1 MAVFSKKARRE
12 PFPPG
17 VATES
22 LRPQVQVR
30 GRGARNIASVDGGSE
45 YSLELTMAP
54 QSFAQFSDLGPGLAS
69 IAAAGSALVP
79 GSGPVITLVAA
90 DGPTPASCTLS
101 NVKHCSIGRLKE
113 SDLCLL
119 HENVSRQHAQVMF
132 RGSAWYVVDLDSKW
146 GTFLNGVR
154 LTKHKPALL
163 AGGDL
168 LRIGPW
174 TLRVGGLPTPTST
187 FMSARHTTTVD
198 DSAVVGQRVERAASL
213 ATAWRADKRLKLV
226 LECMSRLAEETDE
239 VTLAKTAVA
248 LLVTGSGYSRG
259 AVLRRVD
266 ESALVEVVATASA
279 SSDSGSGNVEP
290 VVTAGGADSSA
301 LEFEVSRSLVKEAAM
316 GQTAVLTAAASFV
329 ASQSMAEMRIHS
341 AICVPVTVG
350 ATVVGFLYLDAR
362 GQESKVHGDAELFC
376 EAVGAA
382 YSLAMANINRVELER
397 RERMLVSE
405 LAGARAV
412 QEQLLP
418 SMAGAVGA
426 HIRYAAKLKPGL
438 FVAGDL
444 LDIVPL
450 DGGRVGIL
458 VGDVSGRG
466 AAAGMHMAMVQSFVQ
481 SELLRGANA
490 AEAVGAVNRF
500 MCSRLPSGKFVS
512 LWIGIC
518 SEDGEIDYV
527 DAGHGHWMVRRP
539 DGGLLRAVDD
549 CQGGGLPLGIE
560 PKFSYVPCR
569 LKWSPGDSLF
579 VYTDGMVEQQNAAG
593 EQFRRHR
600 LERTIGEWG
609 GTISGLVD
617 ECYRAVQHFAGG
629 EELDDDSTL
638 LVLERAGVRV

>member
-1 MAVFSKKARRE
+1 MV
-12 PFPPG
+12 
-17 VATES
+17 
-22 LRPQVQVR
+22 
-30 GRGARNIASVDGGSE
+30 
-45 YSLELTMAP
+45 P
-54 QSFAQFSDLGPGLAS
+54 QSPGPFSDSALGPAWAQS
-69 IAAAGSALVP
+69 PAGAVAL
-79 GSGPVITLVAA
+79 GSGPTVTLVAA
-90 DGPTPASCTLS
+90 DGPTPASCILS
-101 NVKHCSIGRLKE
+101 KAKHCSIGRLKE

-119 HENVSRQHAQVMF
+119 HENVSRQHAQIVY
-132 RGSAWYVVDLDSKW
+132 RGSGWYVVDLDSKW

-168 LRIGPW
+168 LRVGPW
-174 TLRVGGLPTPTST
+174 TLRLGGLPAPTST

-198 DSAVVGQRVERAASL
+198 DSSVAGQRVERAATL

-226 LECMSRLAEETDE
+226 LECMSRLAQETDE
-239 VTLAKTAVA
+239 VTLAKTAVE

-266 ESALVEVVATASA
+266 ENVQVEVIATASA
-279 SSDSGSGNVEP
+279 SIEAAGGLVEP
-290 VVTAGGADSSA
+290 VTTAQSSLADNLP
-301 LEFEVSRSLVKEAAM
+301 LEFEVSRSLVKEAAQ
-316 GQTAVLTAAASFV
+316 GQTAVLTAAAPFA

-397 RERMLVSE
+397 RERMLISE

-418 SMAGAVGA
+418 SMTGSVGA
-426 HIRYAAKLKPGL
+426 HIRYAARLQPGL

-450 DGGRVGIL
+450 EGERFGVL

-466 AAAGMHMAMVQSFVQ
+466 AAAGMHMAMVQSFIQ

-490 AEAVGAVNRF
+490 AEAVSAVNRF
-500 MCSRLPSGKFVS
+500 MCTRLTSGKFVS
-512 LWIGIC
+512 LWLGIC

-527 DAGHGHWMVRRP
+527 DAGHGHWMVRRAN
-539 DGGLLRAVDD
+539 GEMLRALDD
-549 CQGGGLPLGIE
+549 CEGGGLPLGIE
-560 PKFSYVPCR
+560 PRFAFVPGR
-569 LKWSPGDSLF
+569 LKWEPGDSLF
-579 VYTDGMVEQQNAAG
+579 VYTDGLIEQQNAAG
-593 EQFRRHR
+593 EQFRRQR
-600 LERTIGEWG
+600 LERTVAQWSGK
-609 GTISGLVD
+609 ISDLVD
-617 ECYRAVQHFAGG
+617 ECYRTVQRFAGG

-638 LVLERAGVRV
+638 LVLQRARK